1 MRFNDSEESLF
12 GTDSSSTPDGRIRRL
27 SDPGGRPSERLSRVP
42 NRRQSDPGR
51 EFSTFA
57 LRPSTLRPG
66 NQSMNSRNDGRR
78 LSSHADTS
86 SATQSFVSFDT
97 ETPTNNSAAGFATAS
112 DGEDDIDT
120 TPQYRTYDTPAR
132 SNTVYAPRTPG
143 QRLDPRRAATLDPR
157 LAGQASYSSAPQD
170 YEDPH
175 DSVLASVLDAGDETV
190 RGPGSTPQRR
200 GTREAMTSNSFA
212 PGRDDTN
219 PVPNVVLDAGD
230 GTVRQSERVPQRGG
244 TRERSD
250 SSHRDVATDV
260 ATNYPQQSSSSA
272 GDRTVRRPEGFP
284 QPQDASR
291 RRDARDA
298 RNAATDTATQQPP
311 SLPLHSSSDAS
322 DQAARRTRAS
332 PQRRAA
338 GDGPN
343 TSQRRPAQDVPP
355 NSPQQPMYHPLNSSS
370 AQEAAAVPPE
380 SDPRR
385 GHKIS
390 EASTVVPNKFS
401 APGADA
407 GDTSRPSFQESRQR
421 IPSAASNRPPQSGSR
436 SLHPQPRRI
445 RASKAPRRLPR
456 ILPPDAPDR
465 PPPST
470 RSAQSHAARTPAG
483 RGRLPSPDETAPTAL
498 PTNKPALPNKP
509 APPTR
514 QEPHTPQTPTTI
526 RPSNASNRPLV
537 PPKPQPARKVPPM
550 TAQRPP
556 LPAHAS
562 QMDTRY
568 VNMLLAIDE
577 IPSVYNIL
585 ASFFTWILLAGF
597 VLFPG

>member
-1 MRFNDSEESLF
+1 MRPNDSEESLF
-12 GTDSSSTPDGRIRRL
+12 GTDSSSTPDGRVRRL

-57 LRPSTLRPG
+57 LRPNTLRPG
-66 NQSMNSRNDGRR
+66 TQSMNSRNEGRR

-112 DGEDDIDT
+112 DGEDDIDI

-132 SNTVYAPRTPG
+132 SNTVYAPRTAG

-170 YEDPH
+170 HEDPD
-175 DSVLASVLDAGDETV
+175 DSVLAAVLDAGDETV
-190 RGPGSTPQRR
+190 RGPGGTPQRR
-200 GTREAMTSNSFA
+200 GTREAMTSNSFT
-212 PGRDDTN
+212 PQGDTD
-219 PVPNVVLDAGD
+219 PVPNVVLDARD
-230 GTVRQSERVPQRGG
+230 GTVRRPERVPQRGG

-250 SSHRDVATDV
+250 SNRRDVATDV
-260 ATNYPQQSSSSA
+260 ATNYPQQSSLTSSSA

-298 RNAATDTATQQPP
+298 RNVATDAATQQSP
-311 SLPLHSSSDAS
+311 SLPLNSYSDAN
-322 DQAARRTRAS
+322 DQAARRTGAS
-332 PQRRAA
+332 PQRRAP
-338 GDGPN
+338 GEGP
-343 TSQRRPAQDVPP
+343 QRRPAQDVSP

-370 AQEAAAVPPE
+370 AQEASVPPE

-401 APGADA
+401 ASGADA
-407 GDTSRPSFQESRQR
+407 GDTSRPSFQESSRPSFQESRQR

-436 SLHPQPRRI
+436 LPPTAPTDPRQQAPPAPTTYPPPGRTGSTAPPPPGPPKATPPAPRQDEAVYPPPRR
-445 RASKAPRRLPR
+445 
-456 ILPPDAPDR
+456 
-465 PPPST
+465 
-470 RSAQSHAARTPAG
+470 
-483 RGRLPSPDETAPTAL
+483 TAPTAL
-498 PTNKPALPNKP
+498 PTNKPALPTNKP

-550 TAQRPP
+550 TAGARRSRRMR
-556 LPAHAS
+556 ARW
-562 QMDTRY
+562 TRG
-568 VNMLLAIDE
+568 M
-577 IPSVYNIL
+577 
-585 ASFFTWILLAGF
+585 
-597 VLFPG
+597 